1 MRIVFCGSL
10 KPLGLPE
17 SDGFRI
23 FLFAGKGQIV
33 IPLTCHSSSDIR
45 KDLGADALALP
56 VAVHHEPA
64 DEGIVLFGI
73 AGDEIQHGNEAIAII
88 EAHEELFVFLCPC
101 SAHEWVF
108 P

>member
-45 KDLGADALALP
+45 ENLGT
-56 VAVHHEPA
+56 
-64 DEGIVLFGI
+64 
-73 AGDEIQHGNEAIAII
+73 EAPPL
-88 EAHEELFVFLCPC
+88 E
-101 SAHEWVF
+101 
-108 P
+108 